1 MSKRLIDSSTRPA
14 VLSFMLLLLLIA
26 CAWAIWLQYQ
36 QFERIG
42 TMEVAIQELQHK
54 QFDRI
59 TMIEATTQQQ
69 TEILNAALGNALPV
83 KMSPKWE
90 GRLEELEA
98 KVAEPDLWPRDASRA
113 QEFVDELSQL
123 ISELSPLSESN
134 YFPRLSLVRW
144 AAVAFD
150 VLHRT
155 PAPDESLDN
164 LVEQIRAVADAKPD
178 GVVSELDQRLRVT
191 ADDWAAKAETQ
202 LINETIQVARKYL
215 TSNDA
220 ARQEAFS
227 HDASI
232 DEVYEILGIYEDDS
246 QRGDEIHELRTRLQ
260 RQIVTREAQSQAAAL
275 SDQWAEAKKLVTSKP
290 EVYRTAASMLLR
302 EANSARA
309 VLVLHGIHQPVYD
322 SLEGEIRDAVEGM
335 QDEAGRRYQ
344 GWALGQIIRFQRKH
358 KAIGEKASR
367 DARYLSFDNG
377 GWTDDRF
384 REVQHA
390 MESYLLP
397 INRAL
402 LDLPVLMRYQR
413 EFDEGWNRLDGR
425 EEQTNVAR
433 ASSLRE
439 KRSLRS
445 VQ

>member
-1 MSKRLIDSSTRPA
+1 MSKKLIESSTRPA

-26 CAWAIWLQYQ
+26 CAWAIGLQYQ
-36 QFERIG
+36 QFERIS
-42 TMEVAIQELQHK
+42 TTEAAIQELQHR
-54 QFDRI
+54 QLDRI
-59 TMIEATTQQQ
+59 TGIETTTQQQ
-69 TEILNAALGNALPV
+69 TEILNAALGNALPF
-83 KMSPKWE
+83 KMSPEWE

-98 KVAEPDLWPRDASRA
+98 KVVEPDLWPEDASRA

-123 ISELSPLSESN
+123 ISELSPLAESS

-202 LINETIQVARKYL
+202 LIEETIQEARKYL
-215 TSNDA
+215 TSNET
-220 ARQEAFS
+220 ARQETFS

-232 DEVYEILGIYEDDS
+232 DEVYEILGIYENDS
-246 QRGDEIHELRTRLQ
+246 ERGDEIHELRTRLQ
-260 RQIVTREAQSQAAAL
+260 RQIVIREAQSQLVAL
-275 SDQWAEAKKLVTSKP
+275 NDQWAEAKKLVTSNP

-309 VLVLHGIHQPVYD
+309 VLVLQGIHQPVYD
-322 SLEGEIRDAVEGM
+322 SLQGEIRDAVEEM
-335 QDEAGRRYQ
+335 QDEARRRYQ
-344 GWALGQIIRFQRKH
+344 GWALGQIIKFQKKH
-358 KAIGEKASR
+358 MAIAERASR
-367 DARYLSFDNG
+367 DARYLFFDNG

-439 KRSLRS
+439 MRSLHS

>member
-14 VLSFMLLLLLIA
+14 VLSSMLLLLLIA

-42 TMEVAIQELQHK
+42 TMEAAIQELQYK
-54 QFDRI
+54 QFDRM
-59 TMIEATTQQQ
+59 TTLEATTQQQ

-90 GRLEELEA
+90 GRLKELEA
-98 KVAEPDLWPRDASRA
+98 KVAEPDLWPTDASRA

-150 VLHRT
+150 ILHHT
-155 PAPDESLDN
+155 PAPDESLGN

-178 GVVSELDQRLRVT
+178 GVASELDQRLRVT
-191 ADDWAAKAETQ
+191 ADNWAAKAEAQ
-202 LINETIQVARKYL
+202 LVEETIQEARKYL

-220 ARQEAFS
+220 ARQETIS
-227 HDASI
+227 NDASI
-232 DEVYEILGIYEDDS
+232 DEVYEILGIYENDS
-246 QRGDEIHELRTRLQ
+246 QRDDEIRELRTKLQ
-260 RQIVTREAQSQAAAL
+260 RQIVIREAQSQAAAL
-275 SDQWAEAKKLVTSKP
+275 NDQWAEAKKLATSKP
-290 EVYRTAASMLLR
+290 DVYRTAASMLLG
-302 EANSARA
+302 EATSARA
-309 VLVLHGIHQPVYD
+309 VLVLQGIHQPVYD

-335 QDEAGRRYQ
+335 QDEARRRYQ
-344 GWALGQIIRFQRKH
+344 EWALGQVIRFQKKH
-358 KAIGEKASR
+358 MAIAERASR

-384 REVQHA
+384 REVQRA

-413 EFDEGWNRLDGR
+413 EFDEGWSRLDGR

-439 KRSLRS
+439 KRNLHS

>member
-36 QFERIG
+36 QFERIS
-42 TMEVAIQELQHK
+42 TMEAAIQELQHK
-54 QFDRI
+54 QLDRI
-59 TMIEATTQQQ
+59 TGIETTTQQQ

-83 KMSPKWE
+83 KMPPKWE
-90 GRLEELEA
+90 GRLEEVEA
-98 KVAEPDLWPRDASRA
+98 KVSDADLWPTDASQS

-144 AAVAFD
+144 AALAFD

-155 PAPDESLDN
+155 PAADESLDN
-164 LVEQIRAVADAKPD
+164 FVEQIRTIADAKPD
-178 GVVSELDQRLRVT
+178 GIVSDLDQRLRVA
-191 ADDWAAKAETQ
+191 ADDWAGKAEAQ
-202 LINETIQVARKYL
+202 LIEETIQEARKFL
-215 TSNDA
+215 TSKDA
-220 ARQEAFS
+220 ARQEPFS

-232 DEVYEILGIYEDDS
+232 DEIFEILGIYENHP
-246 QRGDEIHELRTRLQ
+246 QRGDEIHELRTKLQ
-260 RQIVTREAQSQAAAL
+260 RQIVIREAQSQADAL
-275 SDQWAEAKKLVTSKP
+275 NDQWAEAKKLATSKP
-290 EVYRTAASMLLR
+290 EVYRTAASMVLH
-302 EANSARA
+302 EVTSART
-309 VLVLHGIHQPVYD
+309 VLVLQGIHQPVYD

-335 QDEAGRRYQ
+335 QGEARRQYQ
-344 GWALGQIIRFQRKH
+344 GWALGQIIKFQKKH
-358 KAIGEKASR
+358 MAIAKRASR
-367 DARYLSFDNG
+367 DARLLSFDNG

-397 INRAL
+397 IDRTL

-425 EEQTNVAR
+425 EEQTNVAK

-439 KRSLRS
+439 KRSLHS

>member
-14 VLSFMLLLLLIA
+14 VLSFMLLVLLVA

-36 QFERIG
+36 QIERVS
-42 TMEVAIQELQHK
+42 TMEAAIQELQHK
-54 QFDRI
+54 QLDRI
-59 TMIEATTQQQ
+59 VGIEATTQQQ

-83 KMSPKWE
+83 KMPPEWE

-98 KVAEPDLWPRDASRA
+98 KVAEPDLWPDDASRA

-123 ISELSPLSESN
+123 ISELSPLAESN

-150 VLHRT
+150 ALHRT

-178 GVVSELDQRLRVT
+178 GVVSELEQRLRVI
-191 ADDWAAKAETQ
+191 ADDWAAQAETQ
-202 LINETIQVARKYL
+202 LIEETIQEARKYL
-215 TSNDA
+215 TSKDA
-220 ARQEAFS
+220 ARQEPFS
-227 HDASI
+227 QDASI
-232 DEVYEILGIYEDDS
+232 DEIFEILGIYENHP

-260 RQIVTREAQSQAAAL
+260 RQIVIREAQSEAAAL
-275 SDQWAEAKKLVTSKP
+275 NDQWAEAKKLATSKP
-290 EVYRTAASMLLR
+290 EVYRAAASMLLR
-302 EANSARA
+302 EVTSARA
-309 VLVLHGIHQPVYD
+309 ILVLQGIHQPVYD
-322 SLEGEIRDAVEGM
+322 RLEGEIRDAVEGM
-335 QDEAGRRYQ
+335 QDEARRRYQ
-344 GWALGQIIRFQRKH
+344 GWALGQIIRFQKKH
-358 KAIGEKASR
+358 IAIAERASR
-367 DARYLSFDNG
+367 DARLLSFDNG
-377 GWTDDRF
+377 GWISDRF
-384 REVQHA
+384 KEVQHA

-397 INRAL
+397 IDRAL

-425 EEQTNVAR
+425 EEQTNVAK

-439 KRSLRS
+439 KRSLHS